1 MVNKSI
7 ISQLKHVS
15 PRAKFILFLVLDI
28 VVSVFA
34 NWLAYTL
41 RLEAWHIPNQNQ
53 LATYIFAAFS
63 FIPIFYYFNIY
74 RIFNR
79 YTSIT

>member
-1 MVNKSI
+1 MVNKSR

-15 PRAKFILFLVLDI
+15 PRAKFVLVLTSDI
-28 VVSVFA
+28 VVSVCA

-41 RLEAWHIPNQNQ
+41 RLEAWQKPNQNQ

-74 RIFNR
+74 RVVNR
-79 YTSIT
+79 YT